1 MEREDDVQL
10 IRKILSGDDA
20 AFSILVE
27 RHQKSVHAL
36 AWRKIQDFHYA
47 EEIMQDTFLKAYKK
61 LPTLKNPNQFAGWL
75 HVIANRL
82 CIDWVRKQKP
92 MIQSLEDTRQEEIE
106 DSSYTH
112 YMSKQRVT
120 ERTEYCQELVK
131 RLLEKLPEN
140 ERKVVTL
147 YYLDEMSTK
156 EIGEFMGVS
165 VNTITSRLQ
174 RARKRLQ
181 TDQELLDQEFFGHF
195 QLSDNLK
202 ENIMSQLEQLRSKFD
217 AFVEQVKSDPASRSD
232 IFKEASKEI
241 EDALKGE
248 ITPELVHLVVDDI
261 YPCMGSLGMEKRL
274 SLLRRYMD
282 IAPDDAERFWSHD
295 GLINNLACL
304 ERNQEVIDE
313 QTRLYRWACN
323 QSEKHVLRIISNLN
337 SAGSW
342 AAEGRIDD
350 WIQLYNEASE
360 RLENPKVSDYS
371 RCDFLQIGAEILR
384 ANGRLDDALLG
395 IEKLERANKDQKW
408 KHYFR
413 FWLAVRT
420 NRLLLYSKQED
431 WERFDQVWTDV
442 RTFIEGDA
450 EKQDAGYPVNVY
462 DLIWAAHDVGCCLV
476 WSKKYDEAKRMLQIA
491 VDLGNDNHYGHF
503 QLAVSIWASEKDRE
517 KTLHHLKTAQDCYVV
532 DSYNYRDSYYPS
544 FLGTPEFSDVKDDP
558 EFLKVLGQK

>member
-1 MEREDDVQL
+1 M
-10 IRKILSGDDA
+10 
-20 AFSILVE
+20 
-27 RHQKSVHAL
+27 
-36 AWRKIQDFHYA
+36 
-47 EEIMQDTFLKAYKK
+47 
-61 LPTLKNPNQFAGWL
+61 
-75 HVIANRL
+75 
-82 CIDWVRKQKP
+82 
-92 MIQSLEDTRQEEIE
+92 QSLEDTRQEEIE
-106 DSSYTH
+106 NSSYTYH
-112 YMSKQRVT
+112 MSKQRVT

-140 ERKVVTL
+140 ERAVVTL

-156 EIGEFMGVS
+156 EIGKFMGVS
-165 VNTITSRLQ
+165 VNTITSRLR

-181 TDQELLDQEFFGHF
+181 TDQELFDEEFFGHF

-202 ENIMSQLEQLRSKFD
+202 ETIMSQLEQLRSKFD
-217 AFVEQVKSDPASRSD
+217 AFTEQVKSDPGSRED
-232 IFKEASKEI
+232 IFKEASNEI

-282 IAPDDAERFWSHD
+282 IAPDDAERFWTHA
-295 GLINNLACL
+295 GLVNTLAFL
-304 ERNQEVIDE
+304 ERNQEAIEE
-313 QTRLYRWACN
+313 QKRLYRWACK

-337 SAGSW
+337 SAGCW
-342 AAEGRIDD
+342 GAEDRIND
-350 WIQLYNEASE
+350 WIQLYEEASE

-371 RCDFLQIGAEILR
+371 RCDFLQIGAEVLR
-384 ANGRLDDALLG
+384 ANGKLDAALLE
-395 IEKLERANKDQKW
+395 IEKLENANRDQSR

-420 NRLLLYSKQED
+420 NRLLLYSRQED
-431 WERFDQVWTDV
+431 QDRFDQVWADL
-442 RTFIEGDA
+442 RTFIEGEA
-450 EKQDAGYPVNVY
+450 EKQSAGYPVNIY

-476 WSKKYDEAKRMLQIA
+476 WSKKYSEAGRMLQIA

-517 KTLHHLKTAQDCYVV
+517 KTLHHLQTAQDQYMV
-532 DSYNYRDSYYPS
+532 DSYNYRDSYYS
-544 FLGTPEFSDVKDDP
+544 YFLGTPEFSDVKDDP